1 MNTTVPI
8 QKSIRFFIIML
19 PAFLARVNPASTMAK
34 PHCIKNTSTAPTRYH
49 TDRSIRAPPSQT
61 TNKARGR
68 PPYRSAR
75 LCTGLSITPFC
86 RGKHKERRR
95 SPGSALAWA
104 QSMPRRPLCQ
114 PLPSNFGTAAKP
126 PPPWAGPFL
135 EGSTNWILPPHGNE
149 SPLYDS
155 CINAPIYLF
164 FIFDLQHKKNKLSQ
178 FPLTFRGLAGILSH
192 IVEDKEVPAIRQE
205 CLCPFLFEGTR
216 GVACNVVHQ
225 GRYHP

>member
-1 MNTTVPI
+1 MPI

-75 LCTGLSITPFC
+75 LCTGLSI
-86 RGKHKERRR
+86 R
-95 SPGSALAWA
+95 LL
-104 QSMPRRPLCQ
+104 PRQTQRAPPVSRQRPCM
-114 PLPSNFGTAAKP
+114 GTVYAP
-126 PPPWAGPFL
+126 PPPLSTPPVQLRHSGQTATAMGRALFG
-135 EGSTNWILPPHGNE
+135 GSTNWILPPYGNE

-178 FPLTFRGLAGILSH
+178 FPLTFRGLTGILSH